1 MDSLEL
7 FTCSN
12 GTHVISCENVCM
24 FYKNNSTPPTP
35 NAFEFWSGIVLITL
49 LLLLVLT
56 SVCYILIA
64 TLVAEQNRRRIT
76 FQHLEETE
84 NNYADNEPTKKE
96 QNCAVN
102 LCVEIEESLQRSS
115 SSE

>member
-1 MDSLEL
+1 MIFELYKLKVLEMN
-7 FTCSN
+7 FDFFFFS
-12 GTHVISCENVCM
+12 
-24 FYKNNSTPPTP
+24 
-35 NAFEFWSGIVLITL
+35 
-49 LLLLVLT
+49 
-56 SVCYILIA
+56 
-64 TLVAEQNRRRIT
+64 
-76 FQHLEETE
+76 FQETE

>member
-1 MDSLEL
+1 MIFELYKLKVLEMNFDFFFL
-7 FTCSN
+7 S
-12 GTHVISCENVCM
+12 
-24 FYKNNSTPPTP
+24 
-35 NAFEFWSGIVLITL
+35 
-49 LLLLVLT
+49 
-56 SVCYILIA
+56 
-64 TLVAEQNRRRIT
+64 
-76 FQHLEETE
+76 FQETE

>member
-1 MDSLEL
+1 MNFDS
-7 FTCSN
+7 FFS
-12 GTHVISCENVCM
+12 
-24 FYKNNSTPPTP
+24 
-35 NAFEFWSGIVLITL
+35 
-49 LLLLVLT
+49 
-56 SVCYILIA
+56 
-64 TLVAEQNRRRIT
+64 
-76 FQHLEETE
+76 FQETE